1 MARTKVAA
9 RRTGTS
15 GVVPASR
22 RSSRAGSATRG
33 WRTSTRSNARR
44 RAAATTVVSFALMLL
59 GALTMILPFLWMV
72 STSLKESRLVFQFP
86 PQWIPH
92 PVDWANYL
100 EVWSTSPLATG
111 LRNSIIVTVLVVTV
125 GTFSS
130 TMAAFAFAK
139 LDFPHKRTIFTALL
153 ATIMIPLVVL
163 IIPQFLV
170 FVQVGWIDTLLPLI
184 VPGLLGNVTMIF
196 FLRQYMLGIASELL
210 EAASLDGAGYFR
222 IYWRVFLPLCR
233 PAIAA
238 NVIIVFMAT
247 WNDYLGPLIFTSS
260 PENSTV
266 QLAIASMNSF
276 YAEQTNYPMI
286 MAASVIAV
294 LPVII
299 LFTALQRYFVD
310 SFAFSGI
317 KG

>member
-1 MARTKVAA
+1 MSTTNTSA
-9 RRTGTS
+9 RRT
-15 GVVPASR
+15 
-22 RSSRAGSATRG
+22 
-33 WRTSTRSNARR
+33 
-44 RAAATTVVSFALMLL
+44 TTVVSFTLMLL
-59 GALTMILPFLWMV
+59 GALTMLLPFLWMV
-72 STSLKESRLVFQFP
+72 STSLKAPRDVFAYP
-86 PQWIPH
+86 PQWIPD
-92 PVDWANYL
+92 PANWQNYVD
-100 EVWSTSPLATG
+100 VWSSAPLAAG
-111 LRNSIIVTVLVVTV
+111 LINSILVTIPVVV
-125 GTFSS
+125 AGTFSS

-139 LDFPHKRTIFTALL
+139 LDFRGKRQIFAALL
-153 ATIMIPLVVL
+153 STIMIPMVVL

-184 VPGLLGNVTMIF
+184 IPGLLGNVTMIF
-196 FLRQYMLGIASELL
+196 FLRQYMFGLATELL
-210 EAASLDGAGYFR
+210 EAAKLDGAGYFR
-222 IYWRVFLPLCR
+222 IYWSIFLPLCK

-266 QLAIASMNSF
+266 QLVIASMNSF
-276 YAEQTNYPMI
+276 YEERTDYPMI

-299 LFTALQRYFVD
+299 LFTAAQKYFVD
-310 SFAFSGI
+310 SFAFTGV

>member
-1 MARTKVAA
+1 VARTNKAA
-9 RRTGTS
+9 RRAGTI
-15 GVVPASR
+15 VAFVLM
-22 RSSRAGSATRG
+22 
-33 WRTSTRSNARR
+33 
-44 RAAATTVVSFALMLL
+44 FA
-59 GALTMILPFLWMV
+59 GALTMIIPFLWMF
-72 STSLKESRLVFQFP
+72 STSLKESRDVFTYP
-86 PQWIPH
+86 PQWIPD
-92 PVDWANYL
+92 PAQWENYL
-100 EVWSTSPLATG
+100 RVWDVAPLATG
-111 LRNSIIVTVLVVTV
+111 LANSSIVTALVVTV

-139 LDFPHKRTIFTALL
+139 LDFPHKQKIFVALL
-153 ATIMIPLVVL
+153 ATMMIPLVVL

-184 VPGLLGNVTMIF
+184 VPGLLGNVAMIF
-196 FLRQYMLGIASELL
+196 FLRQYMMGLATELL
-210 EAASLDGAGYFR
+210 EAAKIDGAGYFR
-222 IYWRVFLPLCR
+222 IYWSIFLPLCR

-247 WNDYLGPLIFTSS
+247 WNDYLGPLIFTNS

-266 QLAIASMNSF
+266 QLVIASLNSY
-276 YAEQTNYPMI
+276 YAEQTDYPIM

-294 LPVII
+294 LPVVIVFS
-299 LFTALQRYFVD
+299 LAQRYFVD